1 MNTKTQQPFYPMSN
15 IIQDYAWGSR
25 TAISTFF
32 GIENSSGEPQA
43 EIWMGAHPNGCSK
56 ITEDNVEQ
64 TLSSLIANA
73 PTATLGESTE
83 KAFGELPF
91 LLKILAAE
99 KALSVQVHP
108 SKQQAETGFDSENS
122 RGLNISDPT
131 RNFKDPN
138 HKPEL
143 VYALTTYQALNGFR
157 PFEEVLALFEPL
169 ANSAISELVNSFR
182 KNCSEQ
188 GLQQLFA
195 TLLSLRGEQKRFAIA
210 SLIEYAKRN
219 ADHETFNLVLELE
232 SQFPGDIGLFSPL
245 LLNVIVLE
253 PGQAMFLH
261 ACTPHAYIH
270 GTAIEIMANSDNVLR
285 AGLTPKHVD
294 VSELVAC
301 TVFSPV
307 SRDTVLTTPV
317 IDGNAMHFPVPVTD
331 FKFSIYSPV
340 EPTMVAITSAEI
352 LFAIDAPLTVRKES
366 GQSITIN
373 KGESIFVPASTQS
386 YSLQST
392 GRVARAYC

>member
-1 MNTKTQQPFYPMSN
+1 
-15 IIQDYAWGSR
+15 
-25 TAISTFF
+25 
-32 GIENSSGEPQA
+32 
-43 EIWMGAHPNGCSK
+43 
-56 ITEDNVEQ
+56 
-64 TLSSLIANA
+64 
-73 PTATLGESTE
+73 
-83 KAFGELPF
+83 
-91 LLKILAAE
+91 
-99 KALSVQVHP
+99 
-108 SKQQAETGFDSENS
+108 
-122 RGLNISDPT
+122 
-131 RNFKDPN
+131 
-138 HKPEL
+138 
-143 VYALTTYQALNGFR
+143 
-157 PFEEVLALFEPL
+157 
-169 ANSAISELVNSFR
+169 VNSFR

-219 ADHETFNLVLELE
+219 AHDETFKLVLELE

-366 GQSITIN
+366 GQSITTN

>member
-1 MNTKTQQPFYPMSN
+1 MSN

-25 TAISTFF
+25 TAISTIF
-32 GIENSSGEPQA
+32 GIENSTGEPQA

-56 ITEDNVEQ
+56 IIEDNVER

-73 PTATLGESTE
+73 PTAILGESTA

-91 LLKILAAE
+91 LLKVLAAE

-108 SKQQAETGFDSENS
+108 SKQQAETGFELESS

-157 PFEEVLALFEPL
+157 PFEEILALFEPL
-169 ANSAISELVNSFR
+169 ANSAIGELVSSFR
-182 KNCSEQ
+182 KNCSPQ

-210 SLIEYAKRN
+210 SLIEHAKRN
-219 ADHETFNLVLELE
+219 ADDNTFKLVLELE

-294 VSELVAC
+294 VNELVAC

-307 SRDTVLTTPV
+307 SRDTILTTPV
-317 IDGNAMHFPVPVTD
+317 IDGEAMHFPVPVTD
-331 FKFSIYSPV
+331 FKFSVYSPI
-340 EPTMVAITSAEI
+340 ELTTVAISSAEI
-352 LFAIDAPLTVRKES
+352 LFAIDASLTVRKES

-373 KGESIFVPASTQS
+373 KGESIFVPASTQV
-386 YSLQST
+386 YSLHST